1 MLTALWFIFK
11 DMLHDRSRT
20 SLSVIGLA
28 VVIAS
33 YFILYALSGALAGS
47 LRATTVSRNLIV
59 IQNDMIDPS
68 DAILDPQVIEVAKS
82 LMPDS
87 ISRISPIVF
96 RHTRVSDHVVQLRA
110 AAQEDWEPIHHLVLL
125 KGAWPSQDQEVVVG
139 EGLALS
145 NAWEVGSTV
154 KIFGSEFSIS
164 GIFRSPGIAFASVW
178 MPIDTFWA
186 LFDTSHN
193 YQALFVQVAV
203 GVDPELVLNRLQD
216 DPQLADRFAV
226 YFEDNY
232 SRHNIRALQDMS
244 SMMSIVGWVALLGIV
259 FGVFNATTLSTIE
272 RSRELA
278 ILLGVGFSHLTVR
291 RLIWL
296 RSTLQ
301 ALFAYGI
308 GLLAALL
315 YLASQRVAAPI
326 IILGVPFEMK
336 VTLIMAVVG
345 LVWVIALALVGAWLS
360 TRRMFNLRVVELL
373 SSV

>member
-1 MLTALWFIFK
+1 
-11 DMLHDRSRT
+11 
-20 SLSVIGLA
+20 
-28 VVIAS
+28 
-33 YFILYALSGALAGS
+33 
-47 LRATTVSRNLIV
+47 
-59 IQNDMIDPS
+59 
-68 DAILDPQVIEVAKS
+68 
-82 LMPDS
+82 
-87 ISRISPIVF
+87 
-96 RHTRVSDHVVQLRA
+96 
-110 AAQEDWEPIHHLVLL
+110 
-125 KGAWPSQDQEVVVG
+125 
-139 EGLALS
+139 
-145 NAWEVGSTV
+145 
-154 KIFGSEFSIS
+154 
-164 GIFRSPGIAFASVW
+164 
-178 MPIDTFWA
+178 
-186 LFDTSHN
+186 
-193 YQALFVQVAV
+193 
-203 GVDPELVLNRLQD
+203 
-216 DPQLADRFAV
+216 
-226 YFEDNY
+226 
-232 SRHNIRALQDMS
+232 
-244 SMMSIVGWVALLGIV
+244 MSIVGWVALLGIV

-315 YLASQRVAAPI
+315 YLASQRVAAPM